1 MKERWLDSVGRVVT
15 RSLTVPAFLIVVTLA
30 LLTGGLMAFLAVRS
44 GGDESYRLT
53 GTWQIGLIVHRGPS
67 PGSVGQSLSCTARLS
82 ETDTVLDG
90 EMECDRF
97 GASQDV
103 SGFVFSQSNDVRIAA
118 SFAATTI
125 EVLAE
130 TVSPNQLIGSW
141 EDSQGLAGRFVAIKE
156 QTAPD

>member
-1 MKERWLDSVGRVVT
+1 MT

-44 GGDESYRLT
+44 GGAESYRLT

-90 EMECDRF
+90 EMECDLF
-97 GASQDV
+97 GASKDV
-103 SGFVFSQSNDVRIAA
+103 SGFVFSQSDDVRIAA

-130 TVSPNQLIGSW
+130 VVSPNQLIGSW
-141 EDSQGLAGRFVAIKE
+141 EDSQGFAGRFVAIKE